1 VGDGFN
7 LVNLKRE
14 ILKRSESDIRD
25 AAKLEWNLASVYD
38 ADEPQRCLCDHYPIV
53 EVCIIRNRK
62 TGLLAEVGNV
72 CVTKFLG
79 INADKIFGAIK
90 RVKSDIDR
98 ALNPEAIELF
108 YELKILNDWERKF
121 YLDTWRKNA
130 GLSVLQL
137 GTRQKVNRKVLAN
150 MARAEAALR

>member
-1 VGDGFN
+1 MGDGFN
-7 LVNLKRE
+7 LANLKRE
-14 ILKRSESDIRD
+14 ILVRSQSDIWD
-25 AAKLEWNLASVYD
+25 AAKLEWNLASVFD
-38 ADEPQRCLCDHYPIV
+38 ADEPQRCLCDHFPIV
-53 EVCIIRNRK
+53 EVCVIRNQK
-62 TGLLAEVGNV
+62 TGQLAEVGNV

-90 RVKSDIDR
+90 RVKADIDR

-108 YELKILNDWERKF
+108 YELRVLNDWERTF

-130 GLSVLQL
+130 GLSVKQL
-137 GTRQKVNRKVLAN
+137 ATRQNVNRKVVAN

>member
-1 VGDGFN
+1 MGDGFN

-14 ILKRSESDIRD
+14 ILKRSESDIWD

-53 EVCIIRNRK
+53 EVCIIRNKK

-108 YELKILNDWERKF
+108 YDLKVLNDWERKF